1 MTAPAEA
8 AIVDGINVDVVAAA
22 VRTCPGVSDL
32 SGGRF
37 GDVTSYLPGRRV
49 PGVSV
54 DSATV
59 TVQIRARWNVPAKDL
74 FAQISAAVTP
84 LVPGR
89 SVRVVVDDIDDPRA
103 PTASLPA
110 AVEDRPAA
118 EPIPG
123 ASAPV
128 VEVNV
133 TQSASF

>member
-1 MTAPAEA
+1 MTDPTEA

-22 VRTCPGVSDL
+22 VRACPGVSDL

-54 DSATV
+54 DPRTV
-59 TVQIRARWNVPAKDL
+59 TVQIRARWNAPAHDL
-74 FAQISAAVTP
+74 LSQISEAVTP
-84 LVPGR
+84 LVGAR

-103 PTASLPA
+103 PTATPPA

-118 EPIPG
+118 EPLSG
-123 ASAPV
+123 ASTSDI
-128 VEVNV
+128 EVN
-133 TQSASF
+133 ASQPVSF